1 MRSRVQQLVGLVT
14 VGVLLVG
21 CTYANEEPGLLGRTP
36 APTVAPRPSTNN
48 LPPAP
53 ATNPALPVL
62 GEEVWTSA
70 DGLGVQVR
78 IGIHAL
84 RRISGAT
91 VLDWSVTPL
100 KAPNLRPGDAVP
112 PTLDLGLSRRDDQR
126 PRIYL
131 LDSLGGEL
139 YRPLASAAGRPSCV
153 CTPVPLAQ
161 RRLRIGHTTLLQ
173 VAFPAL
179 PSSKTTIDVAVATV
193 PPFGQVP
200 VTRADH
206 IPVAVQPTELGRP
219 SETAPVT
226 GGSSDM
232 FRYGPGEQIFRI
244 QPNRVLASSTF
255 TTLEW
260 TIKSVTGG
268 AGLDSASSPPFAE
281 PGAAGPEPADPVAA
295 SGPVLVVGTARG
307 SRTLRARM
315 VRFDGPDPR
324 ARECLCSPL
333 RGWTSVLR
341 RPDKAVTV
349 VTTYPPLPDG
359 IERTQVRFAGL
370 GVFSVPVTLA
380 SNARSRAGEIAPLDA
395 DDLAARRPASRPWLD
410 LRELADTGPV
420 LRPIA
425 RHERRA
431 VGSGAVTGTVR
442 RPLSGHG

>member
-1 MRSRVQQLVGLVT
+1 VRSRVQQVVGLVT

-21 CTYANEEPGLLGRTP
+21 CTYATEEPGLLGRTP
-36 APTVAPRPSTNN
+36 APTVDPRPSTN

-62 GEEVWTSA
+62 GEGVWTSA

-112 PTLDLGLSRRDDQR
+112 PTLDLGLSRRDDLR

-131 LDSLGGEL
+131 LDSRGGEL
-139 YRPLASAAGRPSCV
+139 YRPLVSAAGRPSCV
-153 CTPVPLAQ
+153 CTPLSLAQ
-161 RRLRIGHTTLLQ
+161 RRLRIGQTTLLQ

-179 PSSKTTIDVAVATV
+179 PASKSTIDVVFATV

-206 IPVAVQPTELGRP
+206 IPVAVGPTELGRP
-219 SETAPVT
+219 GEVALST
-226 GGSSDM
+226 GDSSDM
-232 FRYGPGEQIFRI
+232 FRFGPGEQIFRI

-255 TTLEW
+255 ATLEW

-268 AGLDSASSPPFAE
+268 TGLDSASSPPFAE
-281 PGAAGPEPADPVAA
+281 PEAAGPEPADPVTA
-295 SGPVLVVGTARG
+295 SGPVLIVGT
-307 SRTLRARM
+307 RTLRARM
-315 VRFDGPDPR
+315 VRFDGPDPQ

-333 RGWTSVLR
+333 QGWTSVLR

-349 VTTYPPLPDG
+349 VTTYPPLPAG
-359 IERTQVRFAGL
+359 TQRAQVRLAGL
-370 GVFSVPVTLA
+370 GTLSVPVTRA
-380 SNARSRAGEIAPLDA
+380 SNAGGRANE
-395 DDLAARRPASRPWLD
+395 ARPWTQTTWRPAD
-410 LRELADTGPV
+410 L
-420 LRPIA
+420 
-425 RHERRA
+425 
-431 VGSGAVTGTVR
+431 GSGPGWTSENWPTPVPSTDQLPDVKAEPSALVR
-442 RPLSGHG
+442 